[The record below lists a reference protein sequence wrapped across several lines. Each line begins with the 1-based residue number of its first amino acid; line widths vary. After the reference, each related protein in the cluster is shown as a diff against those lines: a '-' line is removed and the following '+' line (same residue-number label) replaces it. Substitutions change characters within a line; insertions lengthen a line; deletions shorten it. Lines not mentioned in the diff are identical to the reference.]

1 MEVTP
6 MLYPNEPSTRT
17 KKPYGANLA
26 GRYWPYFVAGLLVCH
41 VAGMLWVVSIS
52 QRNKPP
58 VIENY
63 YEKAVNWDRDHGR
76 LNQ

>member
-1 MEVTP
+1 
-6 MLYPNEPSTRT
+6 MLYPNEPKSRPD
-17 KKPYGANLA
+17 KSDG
-26 GRYWPYFVAGLLVCH
+26 GSRVRSYWPCFVVALLVCH
-41 VAGMLWVVSIS
+41 VTGMLWVVIIS

-76 LNQ
+76 LNR

>member
-1 MEVTP
+1 
-6 MLYPNEPSTRT
+6 MLYPNEQKSRPDKSDGVNRVPS
-17 KKPYGANLA
+17 
-26 GRYWPYFVAGLLVCH
+26 YWPWFVVALLVCH
-41 VAGMLWVVSIS
+41 VTGMLWVVIIS

-76 LNQ
+76 LNR